1 MGLIERRI
9 GLLFAAFV
17 LLFSV
22 AIMRAGHLTV
32 LQGANL
38 KDRALSQQMGTQKI
52 PAPRGAI
59 LDRNGE
65 QLAVSTDAA
74 DVSATPYLVKDVPS
88 VASTLA
94 PVLGLEA
101 DAITTK
107 LADREQG
114 FVYLKRGLD
123 GVKAA
128 QLRKLIEKGQD
139 ADEDEK
145 GVVDL
150 AGIDVVQTSERAY
163 PEKAMAAQILGFVG
177 TDAKGLSGVEY
188 AYENQLHGEDGERR
202 VVKDA
207 RGEPIQTVESKLVD
221 PGTDIQLTIDSQLQ
235 LKTEAVLAEVG
246 AKFSPKGATA
256 LVMNPRNSEVLA
268 LANWPRFDANHPES
282 APPEANAGMNR
293 AIGYTYEPGS
303 TFKAFTVAGAI
314 EDRKVTPQT
323 TFDLPPTILVGD
335 RVIKESHER
344 GGVSLT
350 VAQILAQSSNVG
362 SVKIGL
368 ETGAERFDHWVHEF
382 GFGKPTGI
390 DLNGEETGIVPR
402 HQQYSGSSMGNL
414 PIGQGLAVTPMQ
426 MGAAYSA
433 IANGGVLRPPRIVK
447 AVGGKPTSM
456 PAGERVVSQR
466 TASSVRE
473 MLKGVLGPGGTA
485 AEAAIP
491 GYELA
496 GKTGT
501 AQKPDPVYGGYSKDK
516 FVGSFIGFAPAKKP
530 ELLVIVMVDEP
541 QGEYYGGLVAAP
553 AFQKILQFALP
564 YYKIAPHD

>member
-17 LLFSV
+17 LLFGI
-22 AIMRAGHLTV
+22 AILRAGQLTV
-32 LQGANL
+32 VQGASL
-38 KDRALSQQMGTQKI
+38 KDRALGQQMGTQQV

-74 DVSATPYLVKDVPS
+74 DVSATPYLVGDAPKVARTLSPLLGVP
-88 VASTLA
+88 
-94 PVLGLEA
+94 A
-101 DAITTK
+101 DKLTAK
-107 LADREQG
+107 LADDDQG

-128 QLRKLIEKGQD
+128 KLRKLIADGQAAAKD
-139 ADEDEK
+139 DQETVKLD
-145 GVVDL
+145 
-150 AGIDVVQTSERAY
+150 GIDVVQTSERAY

-177 TDAKGLSGVEY
+177 TDGKGLSGVEY
-188 AYENQLHGEDGERR
+188 AYEKKLHGTDGERR

-207 RGEPIQTVESKLVD
+207 RGDPIQTVDSELVQ
-221 PGTDIQLTIDSQLQ
+221 PGTDVQLTLDSQLQ

-246 AKFSPKGATA
+246 AKYRPKGATA
-256 LVMNPRNSEVLA
+256 LVMNPRTGEVLA

-303 TFKAFTVAGAI
+303 TFKAFTVAGAM
-314 EDRKVTPQT
+314 EEKLVTPAT
-323 TFDLPPTILVGD
+323 VFDLPPTIQVGD

-368 ETGAERFDHWVHEF
+368 ELGGRRFDEWVRRF
-382 GFGKPTGI
+382 GFGEPTGI
-390 DLNGEETGIVPR
+390 DLDGEEQGIVPGYKE
-402 HQQYSGSSMGNL
+402 YSGSSMGNM

-447 AVGGKPTSM
+447 SVGGEPTPLPKGRRVIQAKTAASLRSM
-456 PAGERVVSQR
+456 LE
-466 TASSVRE
+466 
-473 MLKGVLGPGGTA
+473 GVLGVGGTA
-485 AEAAIP
+485 SEAAIP
-491 GYELA
+491 GYALA

-530 ELLVIVMVDEP
+530 ELLVAVMVDEP
-541 QGEYYGGLVAAP
+541 KGEYYGGLVAAP
-553 AFQKILQFALP
+553 AFQQILQFALP
-564 YYKIAPHD
+564 YYKIAPHE